1 MVKSGTPSLVD
12 DALSRVGRQ
21 GPKAEVVRLAD
32 TMPPALRAEFV
43 AAVNNPDVP
52 AAGLARALTAR
63 GYRIREQ
70 AISRFRL
77 RGDVLA

>member
-1 MVKSGTPSLVD
+1 MAKSVSISLVD
-12 DALSRVGRQ
+12 DARSRVGRQ
-21 GPKAEVVRLAD
+21 GPPAEVVRLAD
-32 TMPPALRAEFV
+32 TMPADLRAEFV

-63 GYRIREQ
+63 GYKIREQ
-70 AISRFRL
+70 SISRFRL

>member
-1 MVKSGTPSLVD
+1 MKSAPTPSLV
-12 DALSRVGRQ
+12 AQAHELAGRQ

-32 TMPPALRAEFV
+32 TMPPDLRAEFV

-52 AAGLARALTAR
+52 AAGLSRALTAR
-63 GYRIREQ
+63 GYKIREQ